1 MARGTG
7 ELISSGAQAR
17 PGPDWLPGRRVGCRV
32 NPGPWKI
39 TTPAGDQLE
48 SPAEIADRD
57 YFQDLT
63 VTRVIAVDLPGAL
76 ADCGLNDAALGAV
89 LTWHLS
95 LTNLRGSSAAP
106 TPQRR
111 RPDSHHSGQ
120 SWRSSPNPV
129 RSLNRSPPSAYV
141 RGPSGIIVMLA
152 EEMKMS

>member
-1 MARGTG
+1 M
-7 ELISSGAQAR
+7 
-17 PGPDWLPGRRVGCRV
+17 PGQPGSVEDHH
-32 NPGPWKI
+32 
-39 TTPAGDQLE
+39 AGRDQLE

-89 LTWHLS
+89 LTWHSS

-111 RPDSHHSGQ
+111 
-120 SWRSSPNPV
+120 
-129 RSLNRSPPSAYV
+129 
-141 RGPSGIIVMLA
+141 
-152 EEMKMS
+152 

>member
-17 PGPDWLPGRRVGCRV
+17 PGPDWLSGRRVGCRV

-89 LTWHLS
+89 LTCTRH
-95 LTNLRGSSAAP
+95 
-106 TPQRR
+106 
-111 RPDSHHSGQ
+111 
-120 SWRSSPNPV
+120 
-129 RSLNRSPPSAYV
+129 
-141 RGPSGIIVMLA
+141 
-152 EEMKMS
+152 